1 MKNSRS
7 HFVLTKEQ
15 RSGIFLLIALI
26 LIVIGIDY
34 FGNFDRK
41 IPENSPKIATF
52 QAKIDSLKAIKIA
65 DTLPKIYPFN
75 PNFISDY
82 KGYTL
87 GMSTEEIDRLHHFRE
102 SDKWINSVADF
113 KRVTGVSDS
122 LLNNISIYFK
132 FPEWISTPKKKKIKL
147 NGNEK
152 SLAQKKDLNEATVDD
167 LLQIDDLTEELAIRV
182 INYRTRLGGFL
193 EDNQLFDVYGLPSAT
208 VFKLKNDFTVKSKP
222 VIKQIDINTANASD
236 LATVSFIT
244 FDIAREIINYR
255 ELHEGIK
262 SLDELLK
269 IEGINAYKL
278 ERIKLYLSSSQK

>member
-208 VFKLKNDFTVKSKP
+208 VFKLKNEFTVKSKP